1 MNDDANGNNDSGY
14 YKITSNKITT
24 SNQQDTSTPV
34 DNSRLDTE
42 VVVSLKYLSN
52 VWRFLDLPLINC
64 EIEPNL
70 AWSKNCVILEISRTP
85 KALANPAANPPTDS
99 DALTQTNGATFQIN
113 TKN

>member
-1 MNDDANGNNDSGY
+1 MHF
-14 YKITSNKITT
+14 KINSNKITT

-34 DNSRLDTE
+34 GNSRLDTE

-70 AWSKNCVILEISRTP
+70 AWSKIV
-85 KALANPAANPPTDS
+85 
-99 DALTQTNGATFQIN
+99 
-113 TKN
+113 